1 MLKCAEKKLYLY
13 KISQVNYTVIRPAR
27 LTGGEDF
34 SEYLKQKPG
43 CFAFVGARN
52 TAIGADK
59 PHHNGCFNV
68 DESVF
73 KDGAALYAQYAPIIA
88 VSHIRNF

>member
-1 MLKCAEKKLYLY
+1 M
-13 KISQVNYTVIRPAR
+13 IRPAR

-73 KDGAALYAQYAPIIA
+73 KDGAALYAQYAYDFL
-88 VSHIRNF
+88 SE